1 MNDNDQQV
9 NGVKKLVFVSFF
21 FYFPP
26 ILWLQIQTQMC
37 ANLQTYNKTQ
47 EGSQNVTRNT
57 TYGHFDQSLAET
69 ANSQFLTPIDPVDDC
84 HPEC

>member
-9 NGVKKLVFVSFF
+9 NGVSFCQY
-21 FYFPP
+21 FYLPP

-47 EGSQNVTRNT
+47 EWSQNVTRNT
-57 TYGHFDQSLAET
+57 TYGHFDQSLAEKAT
-69 ANSQFLTPIDPVDDC
+69 SQFFTPIDPVDDC

>member
-1 MNDNDQQV
+1 MASDPNQNVCQ
-9 NGVKKLVFVSFF
+9 
-21 FYFPP
+21 PP
-26 ILWLQIQTQMC
+26 
-37 ANLQTYNKTQ
+37 NLNKTQ

-69 ANSQFLTPIDPVDDC
+69 ANSQFFTPFDPVDDC

>member
-1 MNDNDQQV
+1 MKDTRNCNLCPEIHQMTRV
-9 NGVKKLVFVSFF
+9 A
-21 FYFPP
+21 
-26 ILWLQIQTQMC
+26 QMC

-57 TYGHFDQSLAET
+57 TYGHFDQSLAKT

-84 HPEC
+84 HQKC

>member
-9 NGVKKLVFVSFF
+9 NGVKKLVFVSF

-57 TYGHFDQSLAET
+57 TNGHFDQSLAET
-69 ANSQFLTPIDPVDDC
+69 ANSQFFTPIDPVDDC

>member
-9 NGVKKLVFVSFF
+9 NGVKKLVFVSF

-57 TYGHFDQSLAET
+57 TYSHFDQSLAET
-69 ANSQFLTPIDPVDDC
+69 ANSQFFTPIDPVDDC